1 MTSTSTSHGLRAAC
15 AVVVALAL
23 AACGNQ
29 VAGSGGSGSLPLLR
43 IGTGQYGAADAVA
56 PRSASSGD
64 AASAATDDPYPLRGT
79 LPSGPSTAPVYR
91 FGTTAVTASDV
102 AALAVALGVTGASAR
117 HAHGW
122 DVATASGDVRVHDG
136 GTAWSYSRG
145 ASDCPS
151 YVVDI
156 DNADGATSANGCA
169 VAVPPATTNAPT
181 PTPAAAPDGAS
192 ALAAAGPV
200 LRAAGLDPA
209 LARVMPAS
217 TGYPVRT
224 VVLDPAVAG
233 LATSGIRTIVDVDA
247 RGVLGATG
255 VLATP
260 SAGDSYSIVSAA
272 AALDLLRAMPRP
284 EIAISCVQGAVCPG
298 VGPRPVTGAILGL
311 TQAYDAGTAIL
322 VPAWLFTVT
331 GSDDPV
337 AVVAVERRYLGD
349 PSPDPIGSAPGATSA
364 PNPGTSG
371 GGSGSV
377 PGSSGGPATPVPV
390 TEPPSPIL
398 SVQSVTLGKDGSTLV
413 LGGVGGVCDDY
424 SGAAAETSSTVTVSI
439 VATPQ
444 SPGQVCAAMAREFT
458 VTVTLASPWSD
469 RTIIDAATGKALRL
483 G

>member
-1 MTSTSTSHGLRAAC
+1 MTSTSTSHGRRAAC

-56 PRSASSGD
+56 PRSGGSG
-64 AASAATDDPYPLRGT
+64 AATDDPYPLRGT

-91 FGTTAVTASDV
+91 FATTGVTASDV
-102 AALAVALGVTGASAR
+102 AALAVALGVTASPVR
-117 HAHGW
+117 HPHGW
-122 DVATASGDVRVHDG
+122 DVATTSGDVRVHDG
-136 GTAWSYSRG
+136 GTSWSYSRV

-181 PTPAAAPDGAS
+181 ATPAAAPDGAT

-200 LRAAGLDPA
+200 LRATGLDPTQ
-209 LARVMPAS
+209 ARVMPAS

-224 VVLDPAVAG
+224 VVVDPAVAG
-233 LATSGIRTIVDVDA
+233 LATSGVRTTVDVDA
-247 RGVLGATG
+247 QGVLGATG
-255 VLATP
+255 VLAAP
-260 SAGDSYSIVSAA
+260 SAGDAYPIVSAA

-298 VGPRPVTGAILGL
+298 VGPRPVTGATLGL
-311 TQAYDAGTAIL
+311 AQAYDAGTEIL

-349 PSPDPIGSAPGATSA
+349 PNPDPIGSAPGATSA

-398 SVQSVTLGKDGSTLV
+398 SVQSVALGKDGSTLL

-424 SGAAAETSSTVTVSI
+424 SGAATETSGAVTVSI

-458 VTVTLASPWSD
+458 VTVTLASPWSG
-469 RTIIDAATGKALRL
+469 RSIVDAATGKALHV